1 VNKAPKSGTVLSLD
15 LSTNSTGFAL
25 FEVKTKK
32 VLKYGAIHPKVPGLS
47 KMKYPESA
55 LMKILDMTA
64 KIKALILETSPDI
77 ILVEEV
83 NRGISRIGQKALD
96 SLHFFVLDAI
106 RVSVKDWTNK
116 IVYMDSNGKKG
127 WRGKLGLKLSTEDK
141 FFNLNSRNSGNKDKV
156 INWKVLAQRWVNAN
170 YQTKFDVKLVPE
182 DADICDAI
190 AMGAAFLKA

>member
-1 VNKAPKSGTVLSLD
+1 
-15 LSTNSTGFAL
+15 
-25 FEVKTKK
+25 
-32 VLKYGAIHPKVPGLS
+32 
-47 KMKYPESA
+47 MKYPESA